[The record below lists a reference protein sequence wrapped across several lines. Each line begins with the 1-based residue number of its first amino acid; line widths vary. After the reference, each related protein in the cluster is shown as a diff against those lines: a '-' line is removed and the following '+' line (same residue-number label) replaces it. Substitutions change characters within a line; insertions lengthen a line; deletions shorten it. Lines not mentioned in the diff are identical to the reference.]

1 MSRLER
7 NSRMRCETETE
18 AFVDATNDLT
28 HAKLSATVRIVPMV
42 LRNLD

>member
-7 NSRMRCETETE
+7 NSRMRYEAETET
-18 AFVDATNDLT
+18 FVDVTNALS
-28 HAKLSATVRIVPMV
+28 HARLSATVRIVPMV